1 MVRVLKDSF
10 KNALFTARKKTENV
24 LRSLSSFLDK
34 HYICGHK
41 CLYVD

>member
-10 KNALFTARKKTENV
+10 KNALSTDRKKTENV

-34 HYICGHK
+34 HYTCRHK
-41 CLYVD
+41 CFYVD

>member
-10 KNALFTARKKTENV
+10 KNALSNDRKKTENV

-34 HYICGHK
+34 HYIFGHK
-41 CLYVD
+41 YLYVD